1 MRRAEG
7 KSDVGRCA
15 VVHKDFVD
23 RAMKDIKMSIQRIHM
38 AIANGFRGFLNLHSN
53 YFDNSVL
60 ICKYLLKNPL
70 IFYYQNYRDII
81 LLYKSL
87 SNRNS
92 NQLHLVLNI
101 NSWLVENKIIVLPR
115 NIISAC

>member
-38 AIANGFRGFLNLHSN
+38 AIAQWVQRLYEIAF
-53 YFDNSVL
+53 
-60 ICKYLLKNPL
+60 KLL
-70 IFYYQNYRDII
+70 
-81 LLYKSL
+81 
-87 SNRNS
+87 
-92 NQLHLVLNI
+92 
-101 NSWLVENKIIVLPR
+101 
-115 NIISAC
+115 